1 MTLENLRNYL
11 ETAKEKY
18 PISTEF
24 TKNYQQSP
32 ANKNGY
38 VYYAWEHGLSICKK
52 TADPSQKWH
61 FLEAY
66 TGLLLA
72 DPSNNITQSTDAR
85 IIYNRIRCPELLL
98 WLAEAA
104 GIKPEKVQ
112 KCAAA
117 AKEIINAS
125 AGSRSR
131 NTAGNKI
138 REMIPWEDIE
148 AAINL
153 SF

>member
-1 MTLENLRNYL
+1 MA
-11 ETAKEKY
+11 AK
-18 PISTEF
+18 
-24 TKNYQQSP
+24 SP
-32 ANKNGY
+32 YHA
-38 VYYAWEHGLSICKK
+38 H
-52 TADPSQKWH
+52 
-61 FLEAY
+61 
-66 TGLLLA
+66 
-72 DPSNNITQSTDAR
+72 
-85 IIYNRIRCPELLL
+85 IRCPELLL

-125 AGSRSR
+125 ADSRSR